1 MSALS
6 GGIAVAAVSIL
17 GFTIPG
23 SVITALITVVLVMA
37 FMSLFFTS

>member
-1 MSALS
+1 MSVFLNS
-6 GGIAVAAVSIL
+6 AATAAMSIL

-23 SVITALITVVLVMA
+23 GVITAIITAVLVMA